1 MGDASSQD
9 EARFTR
15 LARAIAGESLPV
27 ALVDLD
33 AVDAN
38 AETLARPIAR
48 RQKTLR
54 VATKS
59 LRCPAL
65 LRHVARAAS
74 PTSRGFMC
82 FTPREAAFLWSL
94 GLPDLLVAYPSMS
107 TLELD
112 ALAAANRTGADIAI
126 TADDEAHLALASS
139 AAKTHGTTIRVL
151 VDVDTSYRP
160 VARVVIGV
168 QRSPLRAPDA
178 IARFAAS
185 IARHQGLRFGGVL
198 AYEAHVAGLPD
209 NVDAS
214 PFRGRATIALKA
226 RAHTAVVAQR
236 AAIVRALAS
245 HDLRAEIFNGGG
257 SGSVESSSDDA
268 SLTEVAAGSGF
279 LDSHLFDG
287 YRGLTLLPAVFFAL
301 QVTRRPRDGVVTC
314 QSGGFVASG
323 AAGRNRAPIVAWP
336 PDGRL
341 TSLEGAGEVQTP
353 VVTSRRLALG
363 DVVFLRHAKAGELA
377 EHFTEY
383 LLVRGDRVVER
394 APTYRGMGQAF
405 H

>member
-1 MGDASSQD
+1 MKLGD
-9 EARFTR
+9 EARFER
-15 LARAIAGESLPV
+15 FARAIAGESLPV
-27 ALVDLD
+27 AVVDLD

-38 AETLARPIAR
+38 VATLVRPLAARA
-48 RQKTLR
+48 KTLR
-54 VATKS
+54 IATKS
-59 LRCPAL
+59 VRCPAL

-107 TLELD
+107 APELD

-126 TADDEAHLALASS
+126 TADDEAHLALAS
-139 AAKTHGTTIRVL
+139 AAARRHATTIRVL
-151 VDVDTSYRP
+151 VDVDTAYRP
-160 VARVVIGV
+160 VAKVVIGV
-168 QRSPLRAPDA
+168 QRSPLHAPDR

-185 IARHQGLRFGGVL
+185 IARHEGLSFGGVL
-198 AYEAHVAGLPD
+198 AYEAHIAGLPD
-209 NVDAS
+209 NVGTS
-214 PFRGRATIALKA
+214 PLRGHAKIALKG
-226 RAHTAVVAQR
+226 RAHAAVVAQR
-236 AAIVRALAS
+236 AAIVRALAD
-245 HDLRAEIFNGGG
+245 HGLRAEIFNGGG

-287 YRGLTLLPAVFFAL
+287 YRGIALVPAVFFAL

-314 QSGGFVASG
+314 QSGGFMASG
-323 AAGRNRAPIVAWP
+323 ASGPSRAPIVAWP
-336 PDGRL
+336 PDGKL

-353 VVTSRRLALG
+353 ILTRRSLALG
-363 DVVFLRHAKAGELA
+363 DAVFLRHAKAGELA
-377 EHFTEY
+377 EHFVEY
-383 LLVRGDRVVER
+383 LFVRGDRIVER
-394 APTYRGMGQAF
+394 APTYRGMGQSF